1 MKFTIKSMIVMNV
14 WNNRGISMKRTCL
27 NTELSEANVNQVV
40 TLLGWVSKRRNFGS
54 ILFID
59 LRDRS
64 GIIQIMV
71 PDADKVPD
79 VRNEYVIQVTG
90 TVKLKEQPNEK
101 LKTGAIEV
109 VAEEIVVINTAKT
122 TPLIIAD
129 ETDALEDTRL
139 KYRYLDLRRPCMQ
152 KYFDIRDQ
160 IKIST
165 HSYLHNLQFIE
176 VETPMLCASSPEG
189 AKEYLVPSRIH
200 HGSFYALPQSPQMFK
215 QLLMVAGFERYYQI
229 ARCFRDEDLRAD
241 RQPDF
246 TQIDIETSFLD
257 QQQFLEMMEGLIH
270 EIFINTIG
278 YDVKLPLRQMP
289 YKEAMERFGSDK
301 PDTRFG
307 IELHDLKEVFK
318 DTTFEAYKTAEAIK
332 GICVPGVAMET
343 SRKVI
348 DNLTLEAKKYGLGGL
363 AVLKKENGE
372 LSGSFVKFLLDAEKV
387 ALNQE
392 FDMHDGDVLIISA
405 GPYNRV
411 TPLLGALR
419 LQYGKQLGLIKPGTY
434 DLLWVVDFPMFE
446 RDVES
451 GVIVATHH
459 PFTRPKDEDVQY
471 LDTDPTKVISYAYD
485 IVINGYEAGGGT
497 LRIYDQDIQKKIFNI
512 LGLSDEEVE
521 KKFGYFVNALKYGTP
536 PHAGM
541 AFGLD
546 RLAMI
551 LGGTD
556 NIRDV
561 IAFPKNLAGVDPMS
575 MAPTEVTAQQLE
587 DLGIVIKDKE

>member
-1 MKFTIKSMIVMNV
+1 MERTHYNNDLGLNNV
-14 WNNRGISMKRTCL
+14 GEK
-27 NTELSEANVNQVV
+27 V
-40 TLLGWVSKRRNFGS
+40 TLLGWVSKRRNLGA

-64 GIIQIMV
+64 GIVQIV
-71 PDADKVPD
+71 VNEGVAVPD
-79 VRNEYVIQVTG
+79 VRNEYVIQVKG
-90 TVKLKEQPNEK
+90 TVAKRAVSNPK
-101 LKTGAIEV
+101 LKTGDIEV
-109 VAEEIVVINTAKT
+109 VADEIVLLNTAKT

-152 KYFDIRDQ
+152 HYFDVRDT
-160 IKIST
+160 IKMTT
-165 HSYLHNLQFIE
+165 HAFMHRHHFIE

-200 HGSFYALPQSPQMFK
+200 HGQFYALPQSPQMFK

-246 TQIDIETSFLD
+246 TQIDVETSFLD
-257 QQQFLEMMEGLIH
+257 QAQFLNLMEELIRD
-270 EIFINTIG
+270 IFKNTIN
-278 YDVKLPLRQMP
+278 YDVKLPLRQMT

-307 IELHDLKEVFK
+307 IELHNIK
-318 DTTFEAYKTAEAIK
+318 DIFANSSFEAYQKAEAIRC
-332 GICVPGVAMET
+332 IVVPGVASVT

-348 DNLTLEAKKYGLGGL
+348 DNLALEAKKFGLGGIT
-363 AVLKKENGE
+363 VIKKENDE
-372 LSGSFVKFLLDAEKV
+372 LTGSFVKFLSEGENK
-387 ALNQE
+387 ALNANLGLNN
-392 FDMHDGDVLIISA
+392 DDLLIIAA
-405 GPYNRV
+405 GNDNRV

-419 LQYGKQLGLIKPGTY
+419 LKYGKELGLIKEGTY
-434 DLLWVVDFPMFE
+434 DLLWVIDFPMFE
-446 RDVES
+446 RDVETNAIS
-451 GVIVATHH
+451 ATHH
-459 PFTRPKDEDVQY
+459 PFTRPRDEDLKY
-471 LDTDPTKVISYAYD
+471 LDEDPTKVLSYAYD

-497 LRIYDQDIQKKIFNI
+497 LRIYDQDMQRKIFEV
-512 LGLSDEEVE
+512 LGLSDEEIKE
-521 KKFGYFVNALKYGTP
+521 RFGYFVDALQYGTP

-561 IAFPKNLAGVDPMS
+561 IAFPKNLAAVDPMTN
-575 MAPTEVTAQQLE
+575 APTNVTQAQLDE
-587 DLGIVIKDKE
+587 LGIKFDK

>member
-1 MKFTIKSMIVMNV
+1 MERTHY
-14 WNNRGISMKRTCL
+14 NN
-27 NTELSEANVNQVV
+27 ELSLANLGQEVS
-40 TLLGWVSKRRNFGS
+40 LLGWVSKRRNLGA

-64 GIIQIMV
+64 GIVQIV
-71 PDADKVPD
+71 VNEGVEIPD
-79 VRNEYVIQVTG
+79 VRNEYVIQVKG
-90 TVKLKEQPNEK
+90 TVAKRGVANPK
-101 LKTGAIEV
+101 LKTGEIEV
-109 VAEEIVVINTAKT
+109 IAKEIILLNTAKT

-152 KYFDIRDQ
+152 HYFDIRDT
-160 IKIST
+160 IKMT
-165 HSYLHNLQFIE
+165 VHSFMHRNHFIE

-189 AKEYLVPSRIH
+189 AKEYLVPSRVH
-200 HGSFYALPQSPQMFK
+200 HGQFYALPQSPQMFK

-246 TQIDIETSFLD
+246 TQIDVETSFLD
-257 QQQFLEMMEGLIH
+257 QNQFLTLMEELIKD
-270 EIFINTIG
+270 IFKNTIN
-278 YDVKLPLRQMP
+278 YDVKLPLRQMT

-307 IELHDLKEVFK
+307 IELNNIK
-318 DTTFEAYKTAEAIK
+318 DIFVNTTFAGYQSAQAIK
-332 GICVPGVAMET
+332 AIVVPGVANQT

-348 DNLTLEAKKYGLGGL
+348 DSLTLEAKKFGLGGL
-363 AVLKKENGE
+363 TVLKKENGE
-372 LSGSFVKFLLDAEKV
+372 LTGSFLKFLLEEEKA
-387 ALNQE
+387 ALN
-392 FDMHDGDVLIISA
+392 DRLTLKDDDLLIIAA
-405 GPYNRV
+405 GNDNRV

-419 LQYGKQLGLIKPGTY
+419 LKYGRELGLIKEGTY
-434 DLLWVVDFPMFE
+434 DLLWVIDFPMFE

-451 GVIVATHH
+451 GAIVATHH
-459 PFTRPKDEDVQY
+459 PFTRPRDEDLKY
-471 LDTDPTKVISYAYD
+471 LDEDPTKVLSYAYD

-497 LRIYDQDIQKKIFNI
+497 LRIYNQDIQRKIFEI
-512 LGLSDEEVE
+512 LGLSDEEIQE
-521 KKFGYFVNALKYGTP
+521 RFGYFVDALQYGTP

-561 IAFPKNLAGVDPMS
+561 IAFPKNLSAVDPMTN
-575 MAPTEVTAQQLE
+575 APTSVTPEQLKE
-587 DLGIVIKDKE
+587 LGIKIEE

>member
-1 MKFTIKSMIVMNV
+1 MNAV
-14 WNNRGISMKRTCL
+14 KMAFVNVERTKNKMERTCR
-27 NTELSEANVNQVV
+27 NTELSIKDVGRKV
-40 TLLGWVSKRRNFGS
+40 TLLGWVAKRRNLGS
-54 ILFID
+54 IIFVD

-64 GIIQIMV
+64 GIIQIMIK
-71 PDADKVPD
+71 DADKAPD
-79 VRNEYVIQVTG
+79 LRNEYVIQVQGVVEKRET
-90 TVKLKEQPNEK
+90 PNPK
-101 LKTGAIEV
+101 MKTGEIEV
-109 VAEEIVVINTAKT
+109 IAEKIDVINTALT

-165 HSYLHNLQFIE
+165 HSYLHKNQFIE

-189 AKEYLVPSRIH
+189 AKEYLVPSRLH

-270 EIFINTIG
+270 EIFMNTIG

-289 YKEAMERFGSDK
+289 YREAMERFGSDK

-307 IELHDLKEVFK
+307 IELHDLKELFK
-318 DTTFEAYKTAEAIK
+318 ETTFEAYKAAEAIK
-332 GICVPGVAMET
+332 GICVPGVAETT

-348 DNLTLEAKKYGLGGL
+348 DNLTLEAKKFGLGGL
-363 AVLKKENGE
+363 AVIKREGE
-372 LSGSFVKFLLDAEKV
+372 ELTGSFVKFLSDVEKA
-387 ALNQE
+387 ALIKE
-392 FDMHDGDVLIISA
+392 FNMNSGDIVIISA

-419 LQYGKQLGLIKPGTY
+419 LRYGKELGLIKPNTY

-451 GVIVATHH
+451 GAIVATHH
-459 PFTRPKDEDVQY
+459 PFTRPKDEDIKY
-471 LDTDPTKVISYAYD
+471 LDSDPTKVISYAYD

-497 LRIYDQDIQKKIFNI
+497 LRIYDQNIQKKIFNI
-512 LGLSDEEVE
+512 LGLSDDEVE

-575 MAPTEVTAQQLE
+575 MAPTEVTQQQLD
-587 DLGIVIKDKE
+587 DLGIVIRDKE

>member
-1 MKFTIKSMIVMNV
+1 
-14 WNNRGISMKRTCL
+14 
-27 NTELSEANVNQVV
+27 
-40 TLLGWVSKRRNFGS
+40 
-54 ILFID
+54 
-59 LRDRS
+59 
-64 GIIQIMV
+64 
-71 PDADKVPD
+71 
-79 VRNEYVIQVTG
+79 
-90 TVKLKEQPNEK
+90 
-101 LKTGAIEV
+101 
-109 VAEEIVVINTAKT
+109 
-122 TPLIIAD
+122 
-129 ETDALEDTRL
+129 
-139 KYRYLDLRRPCMQ
+139 
-152 KYFDIRDQ
+152 
-160 IKIST
+160 
-165 HSYLHNLQFIE
+165 
-176 VETPMLCASSPEG
+176 
-189 AKEYLVPSRIH
+189 
-200 HGSFYALPQSPQMFK
+200 MFK
-215 QLLMVAGFERYYQI
+215 QLLMVGGFERYYQI

-257 QQQFLEMMEGLIH
+257 QEQFLEMMEGLIH
-270 EIFINTIG
+270 EIFMNTIG

-307 IELHDLKEVFK
+307 IELKDLKEVFK
-318 DTTFEAYKTAEAIK
+318 DTTFEAYKNAETIK
-332 GICVPGVAMET
+332 GICVPGVAAET

-348 DNLTLEAKKYGLGGL
+348 DNLTLEAKKFGLGGL

-372 LSGSFVKFLLDAEKV
+372 LTGSFVKFLSDAEKV
-387 ALNQE
+387 ALINKLE
-392 FDMHDGDVLIISA
+392 ANDGDILIISA
-405 GPYNRV
+405 GAYNRV

-419 LQYGKQLGLIKPGTY
+419 LQYGKQLGLIKPNTY

-451 GVIVATHH
+451 GAIVATHH
-459 PFTRPKDEDVQY
+459 PFTRPKDEDIKY
-471 LDTDPTKVISYAYD
+471 LDEDPTKVISYAYD

-497 LRIYDQDIQKKIFNI
+497 LRIYDQDVQRKIFNI
-512 LGLSDEEVE
+512 LGLSDAEVE
-521 KKFGYFVNALKYGTP
+521 KKFGYFVNALQYGTP

-587 DLGIVIKDKE
+587 DLGIVIKDKD

>member
-1 MKFTIKSMIVMNV
+1 MERTHY
-14 WNNRGISMKRTCL
+14 NN
-27 NTELSEANVNQVV
+27 ELSIANVGEKVA
-40 TLLGWVSKRRNFGS
+40 LLGWVSKRRNLGA

-64 GIIQIMV
+64 GIVQIMV
-71 PDADKVPD
+71 KEGVVVPD
-79 VRNEYVIQVTG
+79 VRNEYVIQVKG
-90 TVKLKEQPNEK
+90 TVAKREVANAK
-101 LKTGAIEV
+101 LKTGEIEV
-109 VAEEIVVINTAKT
+109 IADEIILLNTAKT

-152 KYFDIRDQ
+152 HYFDIRDT
-160 IKIST
+160 IKMTT
-165 HSYLHNLQFIE
+165 HSFMHRHHFIE

-189 AKEYLVPSRIH
+189 AKEYLVPSRVH
-200 HGSFYALPQSPQMFK
+200 HGCFYALPQSPQMFK

-257 QQQFLEMMEGLIH
+257 QQQFLTLMEELIH
-270 EIFINTIG
+270 DLFMNTIG
-278 YDVKLPLRQMP
+278 YDVKLPLRQMT

-307 IELHDLKEVFK
+307 IELHNIKDVFK
-318 DTTFEAYKTAEAIK
+318 ATSFAAYQSAEAIRA
-332 GICVPGVAMET
+332 ILVPGVAAQT

-348 DNLTLEAKKYGLGGL
+348 DNLTLEAKKFGLGGL
-363 AVLKKENGE
+363 TVLKKENGE
-372 LSGSFVKFLLDAEKV
+372 LTGSFVKFLSDAEKE
-387 ALNQE
+387 ALNSVLSLQNE
-392 FDMHDGDVLIISA
+392 DLIIIAA
-405 GPYNRV
+405 GNDNRV

-419 LQYGKQLGLIKPGTY
+419 IKYGRELGLVKEGTY
-434 DLLWVVDFPMFE
+434 DLLWVIDFPMFE
-446 RDVES
+446 RDIET
-451 GVIVATHH
+451 GEIHATHH
-459 PFTRPKDEDVQY
+459 PFTRPRDEDLPY
-471 LDTDPTKVISYAYD
+471 LDSDPTKVLSYAYD

-497 LRIYDQDIQKKIFNI
+497 LRIYDQNVQRKIFEL
-512 LGLSDEEVE
+512 LGLSDEQIQER
-521 KKFGYFVNALKYGTP
+521 FGYFVDALQYGTP

-561 IAFPKNLAGVDPMS
+561 IAFPKNLAAVDPMTN
-575 MAPTEVTAQQLE
+575 APTKVTKEQLNE
-587 DLGIVIKDKE
+587 LGLKVEE

>member
-1 MKFTIKSMIVMNV
+1 MERTHYNNELNLSNV
-14 WNNRGISMKRTCL
+14 GEK
-27 NTELSEANVNQVV
+27 V
-40 TLLGWVSKRRNFGS
+40 TLLGWVSKRRNLGA

-64 GIIQIMV
+64 GIIQIV
-71 PDADKVPD
+71 VNEGVEAPD
-79 VRNEYVIQVTG
+79 VRNEYVIQVKG
-90 TVKLKEQPNEK
+90 TVAKRAVSNPK
-101 LKTGAIEV
+101 LKTGEIEV
-109 VAEEIVVINTAKT
+109 IADEIVLLNTAKT

-152 KYFDIRDQ
+152 RYFDIRDN
-160 IKIST
+160 IKMTT
-165 HSYLHNLQFIE
+165 HSFMHRHHFIE

-189 AKEYLVPSRIH
+189 AKEYLVPSRVH
-200 HGSFYALPQSPQMFK
+200 HGQFYALPQSPQMFK

-246 TQIDIETSFLD
+246 TQIDVETSFLD
-257 QQQFLEMMEGLIH
+257 QQQFLTLMEELIKD
-270 EIFINTIG
+270 IFKNTVN
-278 YDVKLPLRQMP
+278 YDVPLPLRQMT

-307 IELHDLKEVFK
+307 LELHNVKEIFK
-318 DTTFEAYKTAEAIK
+318 ESTFTGYQSAQAIRA
-332 GICVPGVAMET
+332 IVVPGVASVT

-348 DNLTLEAKKYGLGGL
+348 DGLTLEAKKFGLGGL
-363 AVLKKENGE
+363 TVLKKENEE
-372 LSGSFVKFLLDAEKV
+372 LTGSFVKFLSDAEKA
-387 ALNQE
+387 ALNKE
-392 FDMHDGDVLIISA
+392 LALNNDDLIIIAA
-405 GPYNRV
+405 GNDNRV

-419 LQYGKQLGLIKPGTY
+419 LKYGRELGLIKEGTY
-434 DLLWVVDFPMFE
+434 DLLWVIDFPMFE

-451 GVIVATHH
+451 GAIVATHH
-459 PFTRPKDEDVQY
+459 PFTRPRDEDLPY
-471 LDTDPTKVISYAYD
+471 LDSDPTKVLSYAYD

-497 LRIYDQDIQKKIFNI
+497 LRIYNQDIQRKIFEI
-512 LGLSDEEVE
+512 LGLTDDEIKER
-521 KKFGYFVNALKYGTP
+521 FGYFVDALQYGTP

-561 IAFPKNLAGVDPMS
+561 IAFPKNLAAVDPMTN
-575 MAPTEVTAQQLE
+575 APTSVTEDQLKE
-587 DLGIVIKDKE
+587 LGLKIEE

>member
-1 MKFTIKSMIVMNV
+1 MERTHYNSDL
-14 WNNRGISMKRTCL
+14 GITNIGEKVS
-27 NTELSEANVNQVV
+27 
-40 TLLGWVSKRRNFGS
+40 LLGWVSKRRNLGAL
-54 ILFID
+54 LFID

-64 GIIQIMV
+64 GIIQIV
-71 PDADKVPD
+71 VNEGIEIPDI
-79 VRNEYVIQVTG
+79 RNEYVIQVKG
-90 TVKLKEQPNEK
+90 TVNKRAVANPK
-101 LKTGAIEV
+101 LKTGEIEV
-109 VAEEIVVINTAKT
+109 FAEEIILLNTAKT

-129 ETDALEDTRL
+129 ETDALEETRL

-152 KYFDIRDQ
+152 HYFDVRDT
-160 IKIST
+160 IKMTT
-165 HSYLHNLQFIE
+165 HSFMHRHHFIE

-189 AKEYLVPSRIH
+189 AKEYLVPSRVH

-257 QQQFLEMMEGLIH
+257 QQQFLSLMEELIRD
-270 EIFINTIG
+270 IFKNTIN
-278 YDVKLPLRQMP
+278 YDVKLPLRQMT

-307 IELHDLKEVFK
+307 IELHNIKNIFK
-318 DTTFEAYKTAEAIK
+318 DSEFAAYQTAEAIRA
-332 GICVPGVAMET
+332 IVVPGVASVT

-348 DNLTLEAKKYGLGGL
+348 DSLTIEAKKFGLGGL
-363 AVLKKENGE
+363 TVLKNENEE
-372 LSGSFVKFLLDAEKV
+372 LTGSFVKFLSEAEKK
-387 ALNQE
+387 ALNKE
-392 FDMHDGDVLIISA
+392 LELKNDDLIIIAA
-405 GPYNRV
+405 GNDNRV

-419 LQYGKQLGLIKPGTY
+419 LKYGRELGLIEKGSF

-451 GVIVATHH
+451 GAIVATHH
-459 PFTRPKDEDVQY
+459 PFTRPRDEDIPY
-471 LDTDPTKVISYAYD
+471 LDSDPTKVLSYAYD

-497 LRIYDQDIQKKIFNI
+497 LRIYNQDVQRKIFEI
-512 LGLSDEEVE
+512 LGLSDEEI
-521 KKFGYFVNALKYGTP
+521 KTKFGYFVDALQYGTP

-561 IAFPKNLAGVDPMS
+561 IAFPKNLAAVDPMTN
-575 MAPTEVTAQQLE
+575 APTPVTNDQLKE
-587 DLGIVIKDKE
+587 LGLKIEE

>member
-1 MKFTIKSMIVMNV
+1 
-14 WNNRGISMKRTCL
+14 MKRTCL
-27 NTELSEANVNQVV
+27 NTELSEKNVNQKV

-71 PDADKVPD
+71 PDADKIPD

-90 TVKLKEQPNEK
+90 TVKLKEQANEK
-101 LKTGAIEV
+101 LKTGKIEV
-109 VAEEIVVINTAKT
+109 VADEIVVVNTAKN

-139 KYRYLDLRRPCMQ
+139 KYRYLDLRRPMMQ
-152 KYFDIRDQ
+152 RYFDIRDN
-160 IKIST
+160 IKITT
-165 HSYLHNLQFIE
+165 HSYLHEHNFIE
-176 VETPMLCASSPEG
+176 IETPMLCASSPEG
-189 AKEYLVPSRIH
+189 AKEYLVPSRVH
-200 HGSFYALPQSPQMFK
+200 QGQFYALPQSPQMFK
-215 QLLMVAGFERYYQI
+215 QLLMVGGFERYYQI

-257 QQQFLEMMEGLIH
+257 QDQFLELMEGLVQR
-270 EIFINTIG
+270 IFKNTIG
-278 YDVKLPLRQMP
+278 YDVKLPLRQMT

-307 IELHDLKEVFK
+307 LELHDLKEVFK
-318 DTTFEAYKTAEAIK
+318 NTTFEAYKNAEAIK
-332 GICVPGVAMET
+332 GICIPGVAAET

-348 DNLTLEAKKYGLGGL
+348 DSLTLEAKKFGLGGL
-363 AVLKKENGE
+363 AVLKNENEE
-372 LSGSFVKFLLDAEKV
+372 LTGSFAKFLLEEEKP
-387 ALNQE
+387 ALIKELGVNN
-392 FDMHDGDVLIISA
+392 GDIIIIAA

-411 TPLLGALR
+411 TPLLGAIR
-419 LQYGKQLGLIKPGTY
+419 LQYGKQLGLIKPNTF

-446 RDVES
+446 RDIES
-451 GVIVATHH
+451 GNMVASHH
-459 PFTRPKDEDVQY
+459 PFTRPKDEDLHW
-471 LDTDPTKVISYAYD
+471 LDEDPTKMLSYAYD

-497 LRIYDQDIQKKIFNI
+497 LRIYDQNVQKKIFNI
-512 LGLSDEEVE
+512 LGLSDEEVKE
-521 KKFGYFVNALKYGTP
+521 KFGYFVDALQYGTP
-536 PHAGM
+536 PHGGM

-546 RLAMI
+546 RLTMI

-561 IAFPKNLAGVDPMS
+561 IAFPKNLSAVCPMS
-575 MAPTEVTAQQLE
+575 GAPTSVTEEQLN
-587 DLGIVIKDKE
+587 DLGIEIKKS